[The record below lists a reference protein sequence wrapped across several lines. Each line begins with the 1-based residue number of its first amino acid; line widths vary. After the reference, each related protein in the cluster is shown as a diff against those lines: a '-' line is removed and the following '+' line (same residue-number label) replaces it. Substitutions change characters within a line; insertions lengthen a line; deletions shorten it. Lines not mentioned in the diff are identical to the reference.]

1 MLKYQNWY
9 AGIWIVVVGLYALGW
24 SSLNDALDPA
34 LLTFFCVSIV
44 VSIVMAA
51 LSAPIPL
58 IKLRWAKQ
66 RKPVITIVVLLGF
79 LADWAYRGSVPVL
92 QSYQGYDPTST
103 AELSVGIPVFHV
115 VLMAFAIFYTMYL
128 SYLYLSDTQ
137 NKGYLWEF
145 LLLIGMLVLNNSRG
159 YVVFCFF
166 IMLLLYSS
174 FNNMGIRRTRVGSIV
189 LVVLAAFG
197 VIFFI
202 SAAGN
207 IRSGYPWND
216 CSYIETI
223 GYFNNFPEWLTKHFM
238 WFYSYATSP
247 LANLNLN
254 CLHYSGS
261 LNIAAILFSF
271 LPEQLSAA
279 PISHSVTIYYVVN
292 HLNAVTG
299 FATFVSAAGV
309 GGAYMAFAGMIL
321 LYTFIKAL
329 LRKCRVLET
338 FGNAL
343 LCFLAL
349 AMIFFNSFTT
359 SAICY
364 IPLFLIVASYYLS
377 RRLASNEIVLLVQ
390 EPHSDTHEVLDSF
403 SAAHGIS
410 GETRWQ

>member
-9 AGIWIVVVGLYALGW
+9 AGIWMAVVGLYALGW
-24 SSLNDALDPA
+24 SSLNGALDPA
-34 LLTFFCVSIV
+34 LLVFFCVSIV
-44 VSIVMAA
+44 VSIIMAA
-51 LSAPIPL
+51 LSDPIPL
-58 IKLRWAKQ
+58 VKLRWAKR
-66 RKPVITIVVLLGF
+66 RKPVITIALFFGF
-79 LADWAYRGSVPVL
+79 LADWAYRGGLPVL

-115 VLMAFAIFYTMYL
+115 ALMAFAIFYAMYL
-128 SYLYLSDTQ
+128 SYLYLSDVQ

-159 YVVFCFF
+159 YVVFCLF

-174 FNNMGIRRTRVGSIV
+174 FNSNGFRQTKVGSIV
-189 LVVLAAFG
+189 LIVFAALG

-207 IRSGYPWND
+207 IRSGFAWND

-223 GYFNNFPEWLTKHFM
+223 GYFNNYPEWLTKHFM
-238 WFYSYATSP
+238 WGYSYATSP

-254 CLHYSGS
+254 CLHYSGN
-261 LNIAAILFSF
+261 LNVSALFFSF
-271 LPEQLSAA
+271 LPEQLSAG
-279 PISHSVTIYYVVN
+279 PLSRGVTIYYVVN

-309 GGAYMAFAGMIL
+309 GGAYVAFAGMIM
-321 LYTFIKAL
+321 LYTLIKAL
-329 LRKCRVLET
+329 LRKFRVLET

-349 AMIFFNSFTT
+349 AMIFFNCFTT
-359 SAICY
+359 SALCY
-364 IPLFLIVASYYLS
+364 IPLFLIVASYYLN
-377 RRLASNEIVLLVQ
+377 RRLVSNDIVLLVQ
-390 EPHSDTHEVLDSF
+390 ELHPDFPEALGSF
-403 SAAHGIS
+403 SADRRVRGKA
-410 GETRWQ
+410 R

>member
-9 AGIWIVVVGLYALGW
+9 AGIWMAVVGLYALGW
-24 SSLNDALDPA
+24 SSLNGALDPA
-34 LLTFFCVSIV
+34 LLVFFCVSIV
-44 VSIVMAA
+44 VSIIMAA
-51 LSAPIPL
+51 LSDPIPL
-58 IKLRWAKQ
+58 VKLRWAKR
-66 RKPVITIVVLLGF
+66 RKPVITIALFFGF
-79 LADWAYRGSVPVL
+79 LADWAYRGGLPVL

-115 VLMAFAIFYTMYL
+115 ALMAFAIFYAMYL
-128 SYLYLSDTQ
+128 SYLYLSDVQ

-159 YVVFCFF
+159 YVVFCLF

-174 FNNMGIRRTRVGSIV
+174 FNSNGFRQTKVGSIV
-189 LVVLAAFG
+189 LIVFAALG

-207 IRSGYPWND
+207 IRSGFAWND

-223 GYFNNFPEWLTKHFM
+223 GYFNNYPEWLTKHFM
-238 WFYSYATSP
+238 WGYSYATSP

-254 CLHYSGS
+254 CLHYRGN
-261 LNIAAILFSF
+261 LNVSALFFSF
-271 LPEQLSAA
+271 LPEQLSAG
-279 PISHSVTIYYVVN
+279 PLSRGVTIYYVVN

-309 GGAYMAFAGMIL
+309 GGAYVAFAGMIM
-321 LYTFIKAL
+321 LYTLIKAL
-329 LRKCRVLET
+329 LRKFRVLET

-349 AMIFFNSFTT
+349 AMIFFNCFTT
-359 SAICY
+359 SALCY
-364 IPLFLIVASYYLS
+364 IPLFLIVASYYLN
-377 RRLASNEIVLLVQ
+377 RRLVSNDIVLLVQ
-390 EPHSDTHEVLDSF
+390 ELHPDFPEALGSF
-403 SAAHGIS
+403 SADRRVRGKA
-410 GETRWQ
+410 R

>member
-9 AGIWIVVVGLYALGW
+9 AGIWMAVVGLYALGW
-24 SSLNDALDPA
+24 SSLNSALDPA
-34 LLTFFCVSIV
+34 LLVFFCVSIV
-44 VSIVMAA
+44 VAIIMAA
-51 LSAPIPL
+51 LSDPIPL
-58 IKLRWAKQ
+58 VKLRWVKR
-66 RKPVITIVVLLGF
+66 RKPVITIALFFGF
-79 LADWAYRGSVPVL
+79 LADWAYRGGLPVL

-115 VLMAFAIFYTMYL
+115 VLMAFAIFYAMYL
-128 SYLYLSDTQ
+128 SYLYLSDVQ

-159 YVVFCFF
+159 YVVFCLF

-174 FNNMGIRRTRVGSIV
+174 FNSKGFRQTKVGSIV
-189 LVVLAAFG
+189 LIVFAALG

-207 IRSGYPWND
+207 IRSGFAWND

-223 GYFNNFPEWLTKHFM
+223 GYFSNYPEWLTKHFM
-238 WFYSYATSP
+238 WGYSYATSP

-254 CLHYSGS
+254 CLHYSGN
-261 LNIAAILFSF
+261 LNVSALFFSF
-271 LPEQLSAA
+271 LPEQLSAG
-279 PISHSVTIYYVVN
+279 PLSRDVTIYYVVN

-309 GGAYMAFAGMIL
+309 GGAYVAFAGMIL
-321 LYTFIKAL
+321 LYTLIKAL
-329 LRKCRVLET
+329 LRKFRVLET

-349 AMIFFNSFTT
+349 AMIFFNCFTT
-359 SAICY
+359 SALCY
-364 IPLFLIVASYYLS
+364 IPLFLIVASYYLN
-377 RRLASNEIVLLVQ
+377 RRLVSNDIVLLVQ
-390 EPHSDTHEVLDSF
+390 ELHPDAPEALGSF
-403 SAAHGIS
+403 STDQRVR
-410 GETRWQ
+410 GEVR

>member
-9 AGIWIVVVGLYALGW
+9 AGIWMAVVGLYALGW
-24 SSLNDALDPA
+24 SSLNGALDPS
-34 LLTFFCVSIV
+34 LLVFFCVSIV
-44 VSIVMAA
+44 VSIITAA
-51 LSAPIPL
+51 LSDTIPL
-58 IKLRWAKQ
+58 VKLRWAKR
-66 RKPVITIVVLLGF
+66 RKPVITIVLFFGF
-79 LADWAYRGSVPVL
+79 LADWAYRGGLPVL

-115 VLMAFAIFYTMYL
+115 ALMAFAIFYAMYL
-128 SYLYLSDTQ
+128 SYLYLSDVQ

-159 YVVFCFF
+159 YVVFCLF

-174 FNNMGIRRTRVGSIV
+174 FNSKGFRQTKVGSIV
-189 LVVLAAFG
+189 LIVFAALG

-207 IRSGYPWND
+207 IRSGFAWND

-223 GYFNNFPEWLTKHFM
+223 GYFNNYPEWLTKHFM
-238 WFYSYATSP
+238 WGYSYATSP

-254 CLHYSGS
+254 CLRYSGN
-261 LNIAAILFSF
+261 LNVSALFFSF
-271 LPEQLSAA
+271 LPEQLSAG
-279 PISHSVTIYYVVN
+279 PLSRGVTIYYVVN

-309 GGAYMAFAGMIL
+309 GGAYVAFAGMIL
-321 LYTFIKAL
+321 LYTLIKAL
-329 LRKCRVLET
+329 LRKFRVLET

-349 AMIFFNSFTT
+349 AMIFFNCFTT
-359 SAICY
+359 SALCY
-364 IPLFLIVASYYLS
+364 IPLFLIVASYYLN
-377 RRLASNEIVLLVQ
+377 RRLVSNDIVLLVQ
-390 EPHSDTHEVLDSF
+390 ELHPDAPEALGSF
-403 SAAHGIS
+403 SADRRVR
-410 GETRWQ
+410 GEAR